1 MYFFVIRITLIR
13 MNRRVSIFLATVV
26 AALAAAGF
34 VFQAAGQTERPARF
48 VVVVD
53 TSSGRDPALVDRAA
67 AAVRRAER
75 ATGADGELRV
85 ARTPTEQLSVTHY
98 FAAQGYDPV
107 VGVGLDEAIAVAPV
121 AERFPGTRFSLTGVR
136 GLTAAV
142 AVAAP
147 AQ

>member
-1 MYFFVIRITLIR
+1 
-13 MNRRVSIFLATVV
+13 MNHRLPIFLATVV

-53 TSSGRDPALVDRAA
+53 TSSGPDPALVGRAA

-75 ATGADGELRV
+75 ETGAQGELRV
-85 ARTPTEQLSVTHY
+85 TRTPTEQLSVTHY
-98 FAAQGYDPV
+98 FAAQEYDTV